1 MGPIETKVAE
11 MSNVFFNDGLDD
23 LRDEDLSM
31 CEQSL
36 DGDQDL
42 IMEHI
47 LDNINATPIG
57 KLLKR
62 IACLPEV
69 RQDKILSV
77 RQQLTE
83 GSYEVNDRLNLALD
97 KVLEELTT

>member
-1 MGPIETKVAE
+1 
-11 MSNVFFNDGLDD
+11 MSNVSFNDGPGG

-31 CEQSL
+31 CDHNLAE
-36 DGDQDL
+36 DQDL

-57 KLLKR
+57 KLLKK

-69 RQDKILSV
+69 RQDKILNV

-83 GSYEVNDRLNLALD
+83 GSYKVNDRLNLAMD
-97 KVLEELTT
+97 RVLEELTT